1 MMIASTILR
10 KEGKSVQ
17 ILNTANQGSNTIIK
31 DEGMGSTTWQ
41 RKKKCFRGT
50 FGRSPDLH
58 VV

>member
-41 RKKKCFRGT
+41 RKKKVFQGHIWVE
-50 FGRSPDLH
+50 S
-58 VV
+58 